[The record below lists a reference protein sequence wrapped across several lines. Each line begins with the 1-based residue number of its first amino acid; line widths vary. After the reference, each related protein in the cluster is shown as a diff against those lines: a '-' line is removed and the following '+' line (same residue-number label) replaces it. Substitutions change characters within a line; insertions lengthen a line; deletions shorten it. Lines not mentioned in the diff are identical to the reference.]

1 MKLDTRYNDIKQT
14 LDSILNYPKQEKFAF
29 NLNKIHDLVFAI
41 CQDLYSAKWKQKQ
54 AQHER
59 NKWFNKYGRL
69 VAKLKKHGTDVSIEE
84 QVIFDYAKENSLM
97 PNRDI
102 KQEARDE

>member
-1 MKLDTRYNDIKQT
+1 MRLDTRYNDIKQT
-14 LDSILNYPKQEKFAF
+14 LDSILNHPKPDKLAF

-41 CQDLYSAKWKQKQ
+41 CQDLYTAKWEQKK

-69 VAKLKKHGTDVSIEE
+69 VAKLKKAGEDVSFE
-84 QVIFDYAKENSLM
+84 QQDIVDYAKENNIVPSL
-97 PNRDI
+97 
-102 KQEARDE
+102 

>member
-1 MKLDTRYNDIKQT
+1 MKLDARYNDIKQT
-14 LDSILNYPKQEKFAF
+14 LDSILNYPKQDKFVL

-41 CQDLYSAKWKQKQ
+41 CQDLYTAKWKEKQ

-69 VAKLKKHGTDVSIEE
+69 VAKLKKHEIDVTQE
-84 QVIFDYAKENSLM
+84 QQQITDYADENKLIPS
-97 PNRDI
+97 I
-102 KQEARDE
+102 